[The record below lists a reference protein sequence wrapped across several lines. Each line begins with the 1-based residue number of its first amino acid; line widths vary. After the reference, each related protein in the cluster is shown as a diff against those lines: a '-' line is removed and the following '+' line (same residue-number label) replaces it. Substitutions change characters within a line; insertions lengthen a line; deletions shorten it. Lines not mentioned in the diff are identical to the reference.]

1 VTDGGLARPHR
12 VAAHCPAVPELPE
25 VEIASRQLRGWAR
38 GRRIVSAK
46 AERSRVIRGQSPQR
60 FAQLAGHR
68 LEDVERSGKWMLL
81 RFDGGEGLL
90 SHLGMTGKWIRRD
103 RAAQPPSHVRA
114 SIELDDGH
122 VLDYRDPR
130 LFGRLIRG
138 PVDRLRKLP
147 ALAALGPDPLP
158 GIDVGRLHEV
168 LRKTRRSLKE
178 ALMDQRTL
186 AGLGNIQ
193 VSESLHRAR
202 LHPERLGVSLAHDES
217 ERLASAIAESLRAAL
232 EGEDSPEPI
241 TYVEEG
247 GENIFL
253 VYDRAGEPCSNCG
266 TAIERIVQGGRSTY
280 FCPHCQPLRVRRA
293 VGARAGTA
301 HARLAAARRLDDRQ
315 SAGAEKPG
323 RR

>member
-1 VTDGGLARPHR
+1 
-12 VAAHCPAVPELPE
+12 VPELPE
-25 VEIASRQLRGWAR
+25 VEIASRQLRAWAK
-38 GRRIVSAK
+38 GRRITSAK
-46 AERSRVIRGQSPQR
+46 AERSRVIRGQSTQR

-103 RAAQPPSHVRA
+103 RDAQPPSHVRA
-114 SIELDDGH
+114 TLELEDGH
-122 VLDYRDPR
+122 ALDYRDPR
-130 LFGRLIRG
+130 LFGRLVRG
-138 PVDRLRKLP
+138 KVEQLRKLP

-158 GIDVGRLHEV
+158 GVDTGRLYEV

-193 VSESLHRAR
+193 VSEALHRAR
-202 LHPERLGVSLAHDES
+202 LHPQRLGVSLSPDEAA
-217 ERLASAIAESLRAAL
+217 RLASAIGDALRAAL

-280 FCPHCQPLRVRRA
+280 FCPHCQPLRVRQG
-293 VGARAGTA
+293 VGARAGA
-301 HARLAAARRLDDRQ
+301 GRARLAAARPLDSSASSRRQ
-315 SAGAEKPG
+315 PA